1 MKKYDLVVVGGGVL
15 GTFHAFHACRLGLR
29 VHLIEKDSQPQGASV
44 RNFGQVV
51 PSGLSEGW
59 FRRGVR
65 STQIYSELEEEAGIG
80 VRNGG
85 SLYVASDDA
94 EVTLLHELK
103 ARMEA
108 RAYNCSLISRSQLA
122 VNWPHVSTRYA
133 REALYFP
140 QEVSVSP
147 TELVQQVVGYLRSRH
162 SFFSYSPESTVVGCD
177 FNGTGVHVQT
187 NRGERLTAEKV
198 VICNGAEFRLL
209 FPEYFRA
216 SGIELSKLHMMKTVS
231 MPQVRLRGNILTG
244 LTIRRYESFSE
255 CPSFKRLQIPEHAA
269 ALIEKGIHI
278 LFKQADD
285 GGIIIGDSHEYAPV
299 ESADRLGFH
308 LDAQVTELLL
318 AEAQRVAEFDVRR
331 LQSSWTAVYSQ
342 HPTKDIVEFD
352 FQGRLHVRTAIG
364 GKGMTTS
371 PGYAESNIYQWYC

>member
-1 MKKYDLVVVGGGVL
+1 
-15 GTFHAFHACRLGLR
+15 
-29 VHLIEKDSQPQGASV
+29 
-44 RNFGQVV
+44 
-51 PSGLSEGW
+51 
-59 FRRGVR
+59 
-65 STQIYSELEEEAGIG
+65 
-80 VRNGG
+80 
-85 SLYVASDDA
+85 
-94 EVTLLHELK
+94 
-103 ARMEA
+103 
-108 RAYNCSLISRSQLA
+108 
-122 VNWPHVSTRYA
+122 
-133 REALYFP
+133 
-140 QEVSVSP
+140 
-147 TELVQQVVGYLRSRH
+147 
-162 SFFSYSPESTVVGCD
+162 VGCD